1 MVYQIFALITILLP
15 IYGLL
20 KSSFTEN
27 TKLVAKFRKEKDF
40 GQLSGLLAES
50 DGMKLIFL
58 KFMEMKLIEEE
69 DWKGEE
75 VLLDIG
81 LEKIFDSGYFII
93 SPNSWVQYEY
103 TINLENETIYM
114 LGESGEEFWSFNNLD
129 KLLKIWRFN
138 PLVF

>member
-1 MVYQIFALITILLP
+1 MYDSYPSYLGVMIIEWLQQVIQER
-15 IYGLL
+15 GL
-20 KSSFTEN
+20 SWICE
-27 TKLVAKFRKEKDF
+27 R
-40 GQLSGLLAES
+40 
-50 DGMKLIFL
+50 
-58 KFMEMKLIEEE
+58 FMEMKLIEEE

-114 LGESGEEFWSFNNLD
+114 LGESSEEFWSFNNLD
-129 KLLKIWRFN
+129 ELLENWRN
-138 PLVF
+138 